1 MVRVETGAFGSVVG
15 ALPIELLG
23 NISTDFG
30 IFNQYKVRKYALR
43 TWGEN
48 SSQEAFAYIIFF
60 ILTGD

>member
-1 MVRVETGAFGSVVG
+1 MRVETRAFGSLVG

-23 NISTDFG
+23 NIST
-30 IFNQYKVRKYALR
+30 QEKVRKYALR
-43 TWGEN
+43 IGGD